1 MTAFLLSVH
10 VLAAILTV
18 GPVTIAASMFPRF
31 ARIAL
36 AAPGSQPAAAT
47 LRVLHRICRVY
58 ATVGI
63 VVPVFGLATA
73 QSLGV
78 LTDTWLIVAIGL
90 TAMAAAILVA
100 VMLPGQRRMLA
111 RVETAPDGAVP
122 PSPATIRTLTAPLG
136 MMTGIFSLLWAIV
149 TVLMILRPGST
160 TGV

>member
-36 AAPGSQPAAAT
+36 AAPGDQPAVST

-58 ATVGI
+58 STIGVF
-63 VVPVFGLATA
+63 VPVFGVATA
-73 QSLGV
+73 LSLGV

-90 TAMAAAILVA
+90 TAVAAAILVT
-100 VMLPGQRRMLA
+100 VVLPRQRRLLA
-111 RVETAPDGAVP
+111 QVEGAGSETPVP
-122 PSPATIRTLTAPLG
+122 PAATIRALTAPLG

-160 TGV
+160 TGA

>member
-1 MTAFLLSVH
+1 MTTFLLSIH

-36 AAPGSQPAAAT
+36 AAPGNQPAVAT

-63 VVPVFGLATA
+63 VVPVFGVATA
-73 QSLGV
+73 LSLGV

-90 TAMAAAILVA
+90 TAVAAAILVA
-100 VMLPGQRRMLA
+100 VVLPRQVRLLA
-111 RVETAPDGAVP
+111 LVEQADLGTPVP
-122 PSPATIRTLTAPLG
+122 SLSAIRGLTTPLG